1 MIESHREM
9 MFFKGSKCFMLSGAY
24 PNSAQLQTGIG
35 LLYLDT
41 FFLSRIDFYVLY
53 VLHQIMRTGIPGLRK
68 EAGED
73 FSILLSRINIK
84 RVA

>member
-1 MIESHREM
+1 MIEGHRVM

-24 PNSAQLQTGIG
+24 ANSAPLQPGTG

-41 FFLSRIDFYVLY
+41 FLLSGIEFYTLY
-53 VLHQIMRTGIPGLRK
+53 ILHQIMRTGTPDLRK
-68 EAGED
+68 EAEED
-73 FSILLSRINIK
+73 FSILLSNTNIK